1 MLASILILLS
11 AIGVIGAN
19 SLLLSPLVTAVG
31 TDLQVSAAQVMQAA
45 SAYGLGV
52 AAAALMLAPLGD
64 RFGAGRLLRAALII
78 LAVGLAAS
86 ALAPNVLALIAA
98 QALCGL
104 AGGAALPSIYTL
116 AITIAPKGREAQT
129 MGAVLTGWTVSL
141 VLGVSAGA
149 WLTDL
154 LGWRAV
160 YTALSLGTA
169 LLWLLSSGLRQLG
182 TTGNRGTSPLT
193 ALKVPGIAR
202 GLLATV
208 LLMLGFYITYFFI
221 GAHVT
226 VALGLSTT
234 KAGLIPLFYGIGFGL
249 AVLAD
254 PLLDRLGLARATAP
268 VFLAISL
275 IYVGMAAVTGSFHGM
290 LVIAVIWGVFQHLGL
305 NLLVARLTALD
316 PSQRGAIMG
325 LYSTATYLCIFAVPV
340 IGDLAYGIWGL
351 AGCLTIS
358 ALLCLVEAVESLSLR
373 RVTSMAPAAPDAPV

>member
-19 SLLLSPLVTAVG
+19 SLLLSPLVTAVS
-31 TDLQVSAAQVMQAA
+31 TDLQVTAAQVMQAA

-52 AAAALMLAPLGD
+52 AGAALLLAPLGD
-64 RFGAGRLLRAALII
+64 RFGAGRLLRVALVFLTI
-78 LAVGLAAS
+78 GLAAS
-86 ALAPNVLALIAA
+86 ALAPNLLALIAA

-116 AITIAPKGREAQT
+116 AVTIAPKGREAQT

-149 WLTDL
+149 WITDL

-160 YTALSLGTA
+160 YIALSLGTA

-182 TTGNRGTSPLT
+182 TTGNQATSPLT

-202 GLLATV
+202 GILATV
-208 LLMLGFYITYFFI
+208 MLMLAFYITYFFI

-249 AVLAD
+249 AVVAD
-254 PLLDRLGLARATAP
+254 PVLDRLGLARAKAP
-268 VFLAISL
+268 VFLIIS
-275 IYVGMAAVTGSFHGM
+275 IVYVCMATATGSFHALLM
-290 LVIAVIWGVFQHLGL
+290 IAVIWGVFQHLGL

-316 PSQRGAIMG
+316 PAQRGAIMG
-325 LYSTATYLCIFAVPV
+325 LYSTATYLCIFAVPFL
-340 IGDLAYGIWGL
+340 GGLAYGIWGL
-351 AGCLTIS
+351 AGCLAIS
-358 ALLCLVEAVESLSLR
+358 ALLCLIEAIESLSLR
-373 RVTSMAPAAPDAPV
+373 RVTSMAPAASDAPV